1 MLRDY
6 GFLEDVDD
14 TLHRADRQ
22 FGDLAQQLQLQHAKK
37 HKQRVA
43 LLHACARPERRTK
56 LLFAPVA
63 LEVARKN
70 SSRVLDSS
78 GKPATVGK
86 GAHSGKGKGRGKG
99 RKGGQSKN
107 PKVGSWKEENPFERI
122 VWKVEWHFA
131 KSNQVLI
138 DHSLSENDRLGDSLA
153 RFFQNKAPCGA
164 TEHLLQPYVKAGI
177 DQLEVFLHQPSR
189 AVRASLADNT
199 PGKHWMDVGMDLGL
213 EFEGDESDSVT
224 DDDDDGVLQAQ
235 FVALDLGTSIRQSL
249 EGMVLV
255 EHPVFYVAL
264 PEERCHYRQHK
275 GDLDVS

>member
-14 TLHRADRQ
+14 SLHRAERQ
-22 FGDLAQQLQLQHAKK
+22 FGDLAQELQMQNAKK

-43 LLHACARPERRTK
+43 LLRACARPERRTK
-56 LLFAPVA
+56 LLFSPVA
-63 LEVARKN
+63 LEASRRN

-78 GKPATVGK
+78 GKPVNAGK
-86 GAHSGKGKGRGKG
+86 GAQAGNGKGRGKG

-107 PKVGSWKEENPFERI
+107 QKVASWKEENPFERI

-131 KSNQVLI
+131 KSKQQLL
-138 DHSLSENDRLGDSLA
+138 DHSLSENERLGDSLA

-164 TEHLLQPYVKAGI
+164 TEHLLLPYVKAGI
-177 DQLEVFLHQPSR
+177 DQLEVYLHQPSR

-213 EFEGDESDSVT
+213 EFEGDETNSESDADASA
-224 DDDDDGVLQAQ
+224 LPQAR
-235 FVALDLGTSIRQSL
+235 FVALDLGKSIRENL
-249 EGMVLV
+249 EEKVLI

-264 PEERCHYRQHK
+264 PEESCHYRHQK
-275 GDLDVS
+275 GDLDVI